1 MEPLAIMIM
10 LDGTIFL
17 LICFSG
23 SDYFYFY
30 LCVYIYYMLPQLQE
44 EKEDVQRKLVI
55 LQDDLEKSEAR
66 ADEYRKEAEEKA
78 TALDETERSA
88 ELQH

>member
-1 MEPLAIMIM
+1 MSVCVFLA
-10 LDGTIFL
+10 L
-17 LICFSG
+17 
-23 SDYFYFY
+23 
-30 LCVYIYYMLPQLQE
+30 QLQE

-78 TALDETERSA
+78 SALDETERSVIPF
-88 ELQH
+88 H

>member
-1 MEPLAIMIM
+1 MSVCVFLA
-10 LDGTIFL
+10 L
-17 LICFSG
+17 
-23 SDYFYFY
+23 
-30 LCVYIYYMLPQLQE
+30 QLQE

-78 TALDETERSA
+78 SALDETERSVIYTISLIA
-88 ELQH
+88 IHQSLNGSKLQKVL